1 MDRILLTHSLLSS
14 WLYALKGNP
23 YEDATTERDPM
34 SEFMAT
40 LRRDPTPTTEA
51 MQRGIDFENLVTDI
65 VVGRG
70 DRSNKWYDAANIVAA
85 DVRGGLLQ
93 YRAKKPIEVQ
103 GVPLLLYGRLD
114 CLKAGN
120 VIDIKF
126 SGSYDRGKY
135 ITSTQHPVPRLASRG
150 RPSAAL
156 LREVENAMNGRLKE
170 WAFSRTGESILV
182 LTTRESCKQLW
193 GQLGGGEITFSIKKR
208 ATPRS
213 LNANNYAW
221 SLIEKLATAIK
232 SDKDTVYEEMLR
244 RYGTGESYTDEAGNE
259 CKVLFSLREGIPP
272 SLVARHYA
280 EVGVG
285 YIDGKKFIH
294 YRAIKGTSE
303 YSTKEMSVFLDGIV
317 SECREVGIQ
326 TDTPEMIARYKEAW
340 NK

>member
-1 MDRILLTHSLLSS
+1 
-14 WLYALKGNP
+14 
-23 YEDATTERDPM
+23 
-34 SEFMAT
+34 
-40 LRRDPTPTTEA
+40 
-51 MQRGIDFENLVTDI
+51 
-65 VVGRG
+65 
-70 DRSNKWYDAANIVAA
+70 
-85 DVRGGLLQ
+85 
-93 YRAKKPIEVQ
+93 
-103 GVPLLLYGRLD
+103 
-114 CLKAGN
+114 
-120 VIDIKF
+120 
-126 SGSYDRGKY
+126 
-135 ITSTQHPVPRLASRG
+135 
-150 RPSAAL
+150 
-156 LREVENAMNGRLKE
+156 MNGFLKDITY
-170 WAFSRTGESILV
+170 ARSGEYILSIY
-182 LTTRESCKQLW
+182 TRESCKQLW
-193 GQLGGGEITFSIKKR
+193 EQLGGGEITFSVKKR

-285 YIDGKKFIH
+285 YIDGKKFVH

-326 TDTPEMIARYKEAW
+326 ADTPEMIARYKEAW

>member
-1 MDRILLTHSLLSS
+1 
-14 WLYALKGNP
+14 
-23 YEDATTERDPM
+23 
-34 SEFMAT
+34 
-40 LRRDPTPTTEA
+40 
-51 MQRGIDFENLVTDI
+51 
-65 VVGRG
+65 
-70 DRSNKWYDAANIVAA
+70 
-85 DVRGGLLQ
+85 
-93 YRAKKPIEVQ
+93 
-103 GVPLLLYGRLD
+103 
-114 CLKAGN
+114 
-120 VIDIKF
+120 
-126 SGSYDRGKY
+126 
-135 ITSTQHPVPRLASRG
+135 
-150 RPSAAL
+150 
-156 LREVENAMNGRLKE
+156 MNGFLKDITY
-170 WAFSRTGESILV
+170 ARSGEYILSIY
-182 LTTRESCKQLW
+182 TRESCKQLW
-193 GQLGGGEITFSIKKR
+193 EQLGGGEITFSVKKR

-244 RYGTGESYTDEAGNE
+244 RYGTGESYTDEAGIE

-285 YIDGKKFIH
+285 YIDGKKFVH

>member
-1 MDRILLTHSLLSS
+1 
-14 WLYALKGNP
+14 
-23 YEDATTERDPM
+23 
-34 SEFMAT
+34 
-40 LRRDPTPTTEA
+40 
-51 MQRGIDFENLVTDI
+51 
-65 VVGRG
+65 
-70 DRSNKWYDAANIVAA
+70 
-85 DVRGGLLQ
+85 
-93 YRAKKPIEVQ
+93 
-103 GVPLLLYGRLD
+103 
-114 CLKAGN
+114 
-120 VIDIKF
+120 
-126 SGSYDRGKY
+126 
-135 ITSTQHPVPRLASRG
+135 
-150 RPSAAL
+150 
-156 LREVENAMNGRLKE
+156 MNGRLKE

-294 YRAIKGTSE
+294 YRAIKGNSE
-303 YSTKEMSVFLDGIV
+303 YSTKEMSVFLDGII
-317 SECREVGIQ
+317 SECQEVGIE
-326 TDTPEMIARYKEAW
+326 TDTPEQIARYKEAW
-340 NK
+340 HP